1 MKTMFKKSVIFLIPI
16 ISIFCSC
23 LGLSMDISV
32 RGNGS
37 GRVVMEYS
45 VPAGAESIGRLDG
58 NENWPIIP
66 VGRADWQRTV
76 SRIEGVRLASFS
88 SRTRQQ
94 EVITKVTLDFDNPEA
109 LISLLDP
116 SGVNSSYK
124 DGELTIILN
133 KEIPSEINPD
143 LLDLLRQVSSGK
155 KISINFSSAGKSS
168 NLTVTNGEGSPIAAP
183 QSAQI
188 VQEGRRVS
196 FSIDTAEVF
205 DQAEGLGIKIVQ

>member
-1 MKTMFKKSVIFLIPI
+1 MKKKCVIFLMLI
-16 ISIFCSC
+16 ISIFSSC
-23 LGLSMDISV
+23 LGLSMDISM

-45 VPAGAESIGRLDG
+45 IPAGAESIGRLDG

-76 SRIEGVRLASFS
+76 SRIDGVRLASFS

-94 EVITKVTLDFDNPEA
+94 EVITKVALDFDSPDA
-109 LISLLDP
+109 LVNLLDP
-116 SGVNSSYK
+116 SGTRASYST
-124 DGELTIILN
+124 GALNIVLN
-133 KEIPSEINPD
+133 KNIPSEINPD

-155 KISINFSSAGKSS
+155 KISITFTAAGTVS
-168 NLTVTNGEGSPIAAP
+168 NITVTNGEGNSITTP
-183 QSAQI
+183 QTAQV

-196 FSIDTAEVF
+196 FTIDTVEVF
-205 DQAEGLGIKIVQ
+205 DQTEGLGITIRH